1 MKIIKQKTKTLITKE
16 NGRSSDAVSPNLV
29 YGCL

>member
-1 MKIIKQKTKTLITKE
+1 MKIIKQKTKTLVTRD
-16 NGRSSDAVSPNLV
+16 NGRSSDAVSPNFV

>member
-1 MKIIKQKTKTLITKE
+1 MNIIKQKTKTLITKD
-16 NGRSSDAVSPNLV
+16 NGRSSDAVSPNFL